1 MYMSTRRPDPDNHH
15 HLHQPRSTMSTNR
28 PFLANFLAAFR
39 AQSTYKASTAGTQS
53 ATGPSSQLAQ
63 NARAIATKA
72 AGSGAS
78 SPEPASTTTHHYH
91 HHHHHHHP
99 SASTSSSSAHSRPN
113 SHPRPPLNQTSAT
126 AAADL
131 PAAPSSP
138 PATPA
143 SSSTPI
149 PIASGHNRQRRG
161 SDSSSGSGGF
171 RDALGPEKWY
181 IGGRT
186 PGGDERFYRLGMVT
200 KGGGRLGGSTRVGSI
215 DQLSL

>member
-1 MYMSTRRPDPDNHH
+1 
-15 HLHQPRSTMSTNR
+15 MSTNR

-53 ATGPSSQLAQ
+53 ATGPSSQIAQ

-72 AGSGAS
+72 GSSGAS
-78 SPEPASTTTHHYH
+78 SPEPGSTTTHHY

-113 SHPRPPLNQTSAT
+113 SHPRTPLNQTSA
-126 AAADL
+126 AADS

-149 PIASGHNRQRRG
+149 PIASDHNRQRRG
-161 SDSSSGSGGF
+161 SDSSNGSGGF

>member
-1 MYMSTRRPDPDNHH
+1 
-15 HLHQPRSTMSTNR
+15 MSTNR

-53 ATGPSSQLAQ
+53 ATGPSSQIAQ
-63 NARAIATKA
+63 SARAIATKA
-72 AGSGAS
+72 GSSGAS
-78 SPEPASTTTHHYH
+78 SPEPGSTTTHHY

-99 SASTSSSSAHSRPN
+99 SASTSSSAHSRPN
-113 SHPRPPLNQTSAT
+113 SHPRTPLNQAS
-126 AAADL
+126 AAADSS
-131 PAAPSSP
+131 AAPTSP

-161 SDSSSGSGGF
+161 SDSSNGSGGF
-171 RDALGPEKWY
+171 RDALGQEKWY